1 MREQLFDFY
10 TAATIVGEKHIPL
23 SLREHTKE
31 SYITMKYR
39 NSREEKG
46 R

>member
-10 TAATIVGEKHIPL
+10 TAATIVEGKHIPL

-31 SYITMKYR
+31 SYITMKYGK
-39 NSREEKG
+39 SREDIG